1 MMKMLPVRQATA
13 PSRSR
18 LRLTQPQLQAEPR
31 PLGSGR
37 RASVYF
43 RGRLRLVHPR
53 PARTCLHQWWGMLQL
68 ANARLRAHF
77 FSSELPLGC
86 TRRTLMPLPDD
97 LFQQVLDRARALGVT
112 QVEAIL
118 SQDTQALTRF
128 ANNAIHQNVAER
140 STQLSVRPV
149 IEGRTARATTNR
161 LDRAGIRDVVAE
173 AVALTRLNESDA
185 DLPPLAEP
193 AEIEDVQRYFEATAQ
208 A

>member
-68 ANARLRAHF
+68 ANA
-77 FSSELPLGC
+77 
-86 TRRTLMPLPDD
+86 
-97 LFQQVLDRARALGVT
+97 
-112 QVEAIL
+112 
-118 SQDTQALTRF
+118 
-128 ANNAIHQNVAER
+128 
-140 STQLSVRPV
+140 
-149 IEGRTARATTNR
+149 
-161 LDRAGIRDVVAE
+161 GIRDVVAE

-185 DLPPLAEP
+185 ELPPLAEP
-193 AEIEDVQRYFEATAQ
+193 SEIGTAESDDVQRHFETTALATPEDRARAVAEAIGEGAGAGQ
-208 A
+208 TAAGIYSTDDSRFSLYNSRGVAARYRET